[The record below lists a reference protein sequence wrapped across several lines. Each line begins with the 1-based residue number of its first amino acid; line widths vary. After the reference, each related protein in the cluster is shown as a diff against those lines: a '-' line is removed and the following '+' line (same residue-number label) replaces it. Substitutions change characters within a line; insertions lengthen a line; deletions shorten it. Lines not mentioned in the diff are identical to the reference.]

1 MRKIQMVDT
10 KNQYLA
16 IKKEVDESIQ
26 GVLDSASYIN
36 GKAVQ
41 DFSQS
46 LASYLQVSHVI
57 PCANGTDALQ
67 IAMMALGLK
76 PGDEVIAPSFT
87 YIATFVVHLLFPLP
101 LKFQSHNLLHS
112 TTLLML
118 AHPWGNNFPRIQ
130 YLEIRNA
137 SQYDH
142 HFLFLFAP
150 YPHPHPCVH
159 IIVRFHS

>member
-1 MRKIQMVDT
+1 MELMRKIQMVDT

-26 GVLDSASYIN
+26 VVLDSASYIN

-76 PGDEVIAPSFT
+76 TRGRSNHSF
-87 YIATFVVHLLFPLP
+87 IHLYCDHRGSSLTWINSSFCGCG
-101 LKFQSHNLLHS
+101 SCNLLYGYYFFKKCNYTKNESNSSGSLIWACCTHGRDF
-112 TTLLML
+112 T
-118 AHPWGNNFPRIQ
+118 N
-130 YLEIRNA
+130 
-137 SQYDH
+137 
-142 HFLFLFAP
+142 
-150 YPHPHPCVH
+150 C
-159 IIVRFHS
+159 